1 MKAIIR
7 ATLALLIL
15 AAIAGALVWGFLSNR
30 SEQSDSDDAP
40 IEAASRIA
48 QQNGRTVLNF
58 DPQAQRANGI
68 VVTVLASSR
77 RSASVQANGVV
88 LELQPL
94 LDLQASLNAARMNIA
109 RARAAAQAS
118 QAEYK
123 RLRGL
128 NQSSENVSQKAVESA
143 QAVAGSDTAV
153 LTNAQQSLAVLQ
165 NSIQLRWGNVLAGW
179 IEDDSPQL
187 AALLAQREYLL
198 QVTPTSGDGGAA
210 PREAIATL
218 PSGAHVAAHLIGA
231 VPQVDPRLQIPSQ
244 LYLLPAHSGVVPG
257 LNLPVSLPAG
267 PEQKGVVVPY
277 SAIVW
282 MQGSAWCYT
291 ELAPGK
297 FTRTSVPTGDPTPA
311 GWFVSDGIAPGTE
324 VVTAGAQ
331 TVYSEEFRSQIQA
344 DED

>member
-1 MKAIIR
+1 MKAVVR

-15 AAIAGALVWGFLSNR
+15 AAIAGALVWGFLSHR
-30 SEQSDSDDAP
+30 SEQSDSEDAP

-68 VVTVLASSR
+68 VVTALASSR

-109 RARAAAQAS
+109 RARSAARAS
-118 QAEYK
+118 QAEST
-123 RLRGL
+123 RLLGL
-128 NQSSENVSQKAVESA
+128 NHASQNVSQKAVEAA
-143 QAVAGSDTAV
+143 QALAGSDAAT
-153 LTNAQQSLAVLQ
+153 LTNAQQSLTVLE
-165 NSIQLRWGNVLAGW
+165 NSIELHWGKALAGW
-179 IEDDSPQL
+179 IEQDSPQFK
-187 AALLAQREYLL
+187 ALLAQREYLL
-198 QVTPTSGDGGAA
+198 QVTPTSVASGAA
-210 PREAIATL
+210 PREAMATL

-231 VPQVDPRLQIPSQ
+231 VPQVDPRLQVPSQ
-244 LYLLPAHSGVVPG
+244 LYLLPAHAGVVPG
-257 LNLPVSLPAG
+257 LNLPIALPAG

-282 MQGSAWCYT
+282 MQGNAWCYT
-291 ELAPGK
+291 ESAPGK
-297 FTRTSVPTGDPTPA
+297 FTRTPVPTGDPTPS
-311 GWFVSDGIAPGTE
+311 GWFVSNGIAPGTE

-331 TVYSEEFRSQIQA
+331 TVYSEEFRNQIQA